1 MVIELRVQKRAFP
14 PLPTRP
20 RLVLAVYPALLRVAK
35 LKTFFRS
42 TNASGIGNLGENMIL
57 RRSVLIRAA
66 ADERFATYVHARVG
80 KHVDAQMGKFAA
92 ILRYKTDG
100 TDEVRPPYTC

>member
-1 MVIELRVQKRAFP
+1 MS
-14 PLPTRP
+14 
-20 RLVLAVYPALLRVAK
+20 ALLSLPLLHFLMATE
-35 LKTFFRS
+35 LNTFIRS
-42 TNASGIGNLGENMIL
+42 THASGIGNLGENMIL

-80 KHVDAQMGKFAA
+80 KHADAQMGKFAA